1 MRLLVSVRSAA
12 EVRPA
17 LAGGAEIIDAKEPS
31 RGSLA
36 SVSPDD
42 LRAIAA
48 ALPRRTP
55 LSVALGDPADAEAVA
70 CAIGALDGLVPPE
83 RAVYVKL
90 GLASAAAVAEA
101 EAVIVAAVRSA
112 VRSPVRPVVI
122 VVAYADVAAGSVS
135 SRERVLELA
144 ARAGAGG
151 ILLDTCLKD
160 GGDLL
165 QYVKLPELERWA
177 AGAERRGLLVG
188 FAGSLSAD
196 GIRAVA
202 ELPADVVGVRG
213 AACVGGRDGRL
224 SEAKV
229 RQLRAALI
237 GPAGRAGAVA

>member
-17 LAGGAEIIDAKEPS
+17 LAGGARSSMRRS
-31 RGSLA
+31 RRAASLA
-36 SVSPDD
+36 AVSPDD

-48 ALPRRTP
+48 ALPRRMP

-90 GLASAAAVAEA
+90 GLASAAAAAEA
-101 EAVIVAAVRSA
+101 EAVIVAAVGSA
-112 VRSPVRPVVI
+112 VRSPVQ
-122 VVAYADVAAGSVS
+122 AGGHRRGLCRCRRRVRLP
-135 SRERVLELA
+135 RERVLELA